1 MNDEP
6 VLVRPEAYTVLALV
20 VHELVTN
27 SAKYGS
33 LCDSQGTIDVD
44 ISRARN
50 GDLVILWR
58 ERGGPP
64 VKPPTR
70 RGFGST
76 IITRSIPYELRG
88 EADLRFKLSGLE
100 AEFRIPAR
108 YVATM
113 SEAERRSHARREKG
127 PANGPPA
134 PDRKA
139 PDHVLVVE
147 DNMIIALDTED
158 TLLELGVKSVQV
170 ESTVAGA
177 LAAIEEREPDFAIV
191 DFNLGVESSAPVGEE
206 LARRGVRYFL
216 ATGYS
221 ELSSD
226 LADLG
231 ASGLV
236 RKPYGADELEQALFA
251 QAAN

>member
-1 MNDEP
+1 MWC
-6 VLVRPEAYTVLALV
+6 
-20 VHELVTN
+20 TN

-33 LCDSQGTIDVD
+33 LCDSNGTIDVEID
-44 ISRARN
+44 RAKN
-50 GDLVILWR
+50 GDLIILWR

-64 VKPPTR
+64 VQPPTR

-76 IITRSIPYELRG
+76 IILRSIPYELRG

-108 YVATM
+108 YVAVI
-113 SEAERRSHARREKG
+113 SDADREALAGFAGSKELSPQDKDASIPE
-127 PANGPPA
+127 N
-134 PDRKA
+134 
-139 PDHVLVVE
+139 VLVVE

-158 TLLELGVKSVQV
+158 CLLSMGVRSVKV
-170 ESTVAGA
+170 ESTVSGA
-177 LAAIEEREPDFAIV
+177 LEAIAERTPDFAIV
-191 DFNLGVESSAPVGEE
+191 DFNLGVESSIPVAEE
-206 LARRGVRYFL
+206 LARRGVRFVL

-226 LADLG
+226 LEDLG

-236 RKPYGADELEQALFA
+236 RKPYGADEIEQALLA
-251 QAAN
+251 QAVN